1 MLAHMTVL
9 SISQDLLDAVA
20 APLLVVD
27 AGHIVMVNSAFLD
40 VSGYALDDLTDIP
53 VEEIL
58 LTGLV
63 PFPDLTDEDSEIQPF
78 LVELQ
83 YAHGSPRSYMCN
95 TGPMFCADGSA
106 SSAMLLTLMPHT
118 PPDEMAN
125 SLSRVVQNGDMTHSL
140 GMLLSQKTDMSSML
154 NVILDYLAEHVEYT
168 SANICMVDKS
178 HYDLAVIRGYPEGVN
193 AQIIQS
199 FLSSKVVQQELI
211 SYQQPILVHDTS
223 KIDHWVALKGT
234 EYISSWMGVPILY
247 HERVVGIINLDHSEV
262 DHFTQQDVDT
272 VKSIAHASSQWLM
285 TVWLEERAAY
295 ELQER
300 EKTQDVL
307 LDTLIKTDA
316 LYQVARL
323 LIHTENLD
331 ETLEEVLNIIAM
343 SLETNTLFLVT
354 YDLMDAQVKRKVL
367 VGEGDSDTILEDYV
381 GLLDKLK
388 DYEKRT
394 AADLLTIPLAESGH
408 TLTLPD
414 GRQAIAG
421 YIREYGV
428 VVAIR
433 QAQEPDFTVDDI
445 ELLVATGSQLAISME
460 NAELVEQ
467 MQQKNM
473 RLEYLVDKHIRDL
486 QLERQRLRAILDATG
501 EGIFYIEDFRFEY
514 VNPSL
519 CNLVGYSPE
528 ELIGEKL
535 EKIHIETTVD
545 ANADPFATLLGST
558 DDQLNDQLEVARI
571 RRKDGTEFSAHITF
585 TLVGGPGAE
594 RIRMVGVVRDVSRQL
609 ALQEQRMRFI
619 TNAAHEL
626 RNPLTS
632 FALRLHMVRKQPERL
647 PHHLEVLERVNNY
660 IINLVEDMLDLTRF
674 EKGSLHLAIGRVD
687 LCDLVNMVIERVS
700 DFADERAIQIDPQ
713 LPEEK
718 IVGQV
723 DAERFSRMLEK
734 LLTNAISFSKRQ
746 TTVVF
751 KLEKVLFI
759 GLDYARITVEDTGD
773 PIDEDTLETIF
784 EPFSRPGLG
793 DQVDTGMGMALA
805 NAIVRLHGGSMMA
818 TSSEGE
824 PNRIITLIP
833 LQIPTETATSSSIIQ

>member
-1 MLAHMTVL
+1 MTAL
-9 SISQDLLDAVA
+9 SISQVFLDAVA

-27 AGHIVMVNSAFLD
+27 AGHIVMVNSTFLE
-40 VSGYALDDLTDIP
+40 VSGYPSDDLAHTP
-53 VEEIL
+53 VEQIL
-58 LTGLV
+58 RTELDA
-63 PFPDLTDEDSEIQPF
+63 FPDLTDETCEYQPF
-78 LVELQ
+78 AVELQ
-83 YAHGSPRSYMCN
+83 YAQGSTHQYMCN
-95 TGPMFCADGSA
+95 PGPMSGADGSS
-106 SSAMLLTLMPHT
+106 SSATLLTLMPHAR
-118 PPDEMAN
+118 PDEKTN
-125 SLSRVVQNGDMTHSL
+125 GQSHYVQNGDMTHGL
-140 GMLLSQKTDMSSML
+140 GMQLAQKTDVSSML
-154 NVILDYLAEHVEYT
+154 NVMLDYIAEHIEYT

-178 HYDLAVIRGYPEGVN
+178 HYDMAVIRGYPEIVN
-193 AQIIQS
+193 ANIIQT
-199 FLSSKVVQQELI
+199 FLSNKIVQQDLI
-211 SYQQPILVHDTS
+211 TYKQPILVHDTA
-223 KIDHWVALKGT
+223 KVDHWVAIKGT
-234 EYISSWMGVPILY
+234 EYISSWLGVPIMY
-247 HERVVGIINLDHSEV
+247 HDRVVGIINLDHSAV
-262 DHFTQQDVDT
+262 RHFTQHDVDI
-272 VKSIAHASSQWLM
+272 VNNIAHISSQWLV
-285 TVWLEERAAY
+285 TVWLEERAEY

-331 ETLEEVLNIIAM
+331 ETLEEVLHIIAM
-343 SLETNTLFLVT
+343 SLETDTLFLVT
-354 YDLMDAQVKRKVL
+354 YDLIDTQIKRKIL
-367 VGEGDSDTILEDYV
+367 VGDGNSDTILEDYAD
-381 GLLDKLK
+381 LLAKLK
-388 DYEKRT
+388 DYEKHT
-394 AADLLTIPLAESGH
+394 GADLLTIPLTESGH
-408 TLTLPD
+408 TLTLAD

-428 VVAIR
+428 VVAVR
-433 QAQEPDFTVDDI
+433 KAQAPDFTVDDV

-501 EGIFYIEDFRFEY
+501 EGIFYIEDFHFEY
-514 VNPSL
+514 VNPTL

-535 EKIHIETTVD
+535 EKIHIETTAD
-545 ANADPFATLLGST
+545 ANADPFATLLGNT
-558 DDQLNDQLEVARI
+558 DDQLSDQLEVARI

-632 FALRLHMVRKQPERL
+632 FALRLHMLRKQPERL

-674 EKGSLHLAIGRVD
+674 EKGSLHLARGRVD
-687 LCDLVNMVIERVS
+687 LCDLVNMVIDRVS
-700 DFADERAIQIDPQ
+700 DFAKERTIHIDKQ
-713 LPEEK
+713 LPNEK
-718 IVGQV
+718 IMGQV
-723 DAERFSRMLEK
+723 DAERFGRMMEK

-833 LQIPTETATSSSIIQ
+833 LQTPTETATSASIIP

>member
-1 MLAHMTVL
+1 MTAL
-9 SISQDLLDAVA
+9 SISQVFLDAVA

-27 AGHIVMVNSAFLD
+27 AGCIVMANSAFLELT
-40 VSGYALDDLTDIP
+40 GYPLDDLTHTPIED
-53 VEEIL
+53 VL
-58 LTGLV
+58 STSGA
-63 PFPDLTDEDSEIQPF
+63 PFPDLTDESYADQSFVVQ
-78 LVELQ
+78 LQ
-83 YAHGSPRSYMCN
+83 YAHGRASYYACHP
-95 TGPMFCADGSA
+95 GPMPTPDGGA
-106 SSAMLLTLMPHT
+106 SSATLLTLVPHMRS
-118 PPDEMAN
+118 DEKAN
-125 SLSRVVQNGDMTHSL
+125 GQYRDAQYRDVTHDL
-140 GMLLSQKTDMSSML
+140 AMLLSQKADVSSML
-154 NVILDYLAEHVEYT
+154 NVILDYIAEHVNYT

-178 HYDLAVIRGYPEGVN
+178 HYHLAVIRGYPATIN
-193 AQIIQS
+193 ANIIQT
-199 FLSSKVVQQELI
+199 FLSNKVVQQDLI
-211 SYQQPILVHDTS
+211 TYHQPFIVHDTS
-223 KIDHWVALKGT
+223 QADHWVAIKGT
-234 EYISSWMGVPILY
+234 EHVASWMGVPIMY
-247 HERVVGIINLDHSEV
+247 FDRVVGIINLDHSEAH
-262 DHFTQQDVDT
+262 HFTQQHIDIV
-272 VKSIAHASSQWLM
+272 SAIAHISSQWLV
-285 TVWLEERAAY
+285 TVWLEERAEY

-323 LIHTENLD
+323 LIHTENLN

-343 SLETNTLFLVT
+343 SLETDTIFLVT
-354 YDLMDAQVKRKVL
+354 YELMDAQIKQKIL
-367 VGEGDSDTILEDYV
+367 VGEGDPDTLLEDYAD
-381 GLLDKLK
+381 LLERLK
-388 DYEKRT
+388 NHEKHST
-394 AADLLTIPLAESGH
+394 AALLTIPLAESGH
-408 TLTLPD
+408 TVTLPD

-433 QAQEPDFTVDDI
+433 DAQASDFTVDDI

-473 RLEYLVDKHIRDL
+473 RLEHLVDKHIRDL

-519 CNLVGYSPE
+519 CHLVGYRPE

-535 EKIHIETTVD
+535 EKIHIETQVD
-545 ANADPFATLLGST
+545 ANADPFATLLGNT
-558 DDQLNDQLEVARI
+558 DDPLSDPLEVARI

-632 FALRLHMVRKQPERL
+632 FALRLHMLRKQPERL

-674 EKGSLHLAIGRVD
+674 EKGSLHLALGRVD
-687 LCDLVNMVIERVS
+687 LCDLVNMVLDRVS
-700 DFADERAIQIDPQ
+700 DFAKERDILIDPQ
-713 LPEEK
+713 LPDEK
-718 IVGQV
+718 IMGQV
-723 DAERFSRMLEK
+723 DAERFGRMLEK

-784 EPFSRPGLG
+784 EPFTRPGLG

-824 PNRIITLIP
+824 PNRIITLVP
-833 LQIPTETATSSSIIQ
+833 LQMPTDTTKTVIIQ